1 MFKLRRNQVIITSLV
16 VMIAVAGYL
25 NYIDEMVDIPE
36 GFAYNQDGSISAL
49 VTDMDEL
56 ANNIHLQEQE
66 VIPADIAIT
75 PLPPTAIE
83 DLEIVQQS
91 TPSDTGEAMFVNAT
105 RDDSTFFVQARL
117 DREQSRARQREVLL
131 ELINNDNIDQE
142 VKAESA
148 DAMLTIQRR
157 IEKESATEALIE
169 SKGFNEV
176 FVRIGDNS
184 VDVIV
189 NKETLTDAELAQIED
204 IIKRKTGVESD
215 IIRIS
220 PMNNAN

>member
-25 NYIDEMVDIPE
+25 NYIDEMAIPE
-36 GFAYNQDGSISAL
+36 GFAYNEDGSISAL

-56 ANNIHLQEQE
+56 QE

-83 DLEIVQQS
+83 DLETVQQS
-91 TPSDTGEAMFVNAT
+91 TTSDTGEAMFVNAT
-105 RDDSTFFVQARL
+105 SDDSTFFVQARL
-117 DREQSRARQREVLL
+117 DREQSRAKQREVLL
-131 ELINNDNIDQE
+131 ELINNENIDQE
-142 VKAESA
+142 VKAASA
-148 DAMLTIQRR
+148 DEMLAIQKR
-157 IEKESATEALIE
+157 IEKESAAEALIE

-204 IIKRKTGVESD
+204 IVKRKTGVDSD

-220 PMNNAN
+220 PMNKAN

>member
-1 MFKLRRNQVIITSLV
+1 MFKLKRNQVIITSLV
-16 VMIAVAGYL
+16 VMIAIAGYL
-25 NYIDEMVDIPE
+25 NYIDGIIEIPE

-49 VTDMDEL
+49 VPEL
-56 ANNIHLQEQE
+56 EGLVDLSDLE

-75 PLPPTAIE
+75 PLPPVGIETASN
-83 DLEIVQQS
+83 DN
-91 TPSDTGEAMFVNAT
+91 GEAMFVNAIT
-105 RDDSTFFVQARL
+105 DESTFFVQARL

-131 ELINNDNIDQE
+131 ELINNENIDQE
-142 VKAESA
+142 VRAESA

-157 IEKESATEALIE
+157 IEKESAAEALIE
-169 SKGFNEV
+169 SRGFKQV

-189 NKETLTDAELAQIED
+189 NKETLTDSEVAQIED

-220 PMNNAN
+220 PMNNN